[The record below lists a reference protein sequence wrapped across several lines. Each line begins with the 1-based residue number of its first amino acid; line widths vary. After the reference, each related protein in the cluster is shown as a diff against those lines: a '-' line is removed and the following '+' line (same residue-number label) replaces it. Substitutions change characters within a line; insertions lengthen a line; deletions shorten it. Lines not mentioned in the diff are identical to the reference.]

1 MKQTIKPWSDTVL
14 VSNPPEEKTE
24 QGVILNAGSDSTDPN
39 KRPDK
44 GIVVAVGK
52 PSEAKNKLPIPL
64 EAGDMIMFERYTKN
78 PITHQGKEY
87 NFVRFRTI
95 MGVVKKED
103 IK

>member
-1 MKQTIKPWSDTVL
+1 MSQIKPWSDVVL

-24 QGVILNAGSDSTDPN
+24 QGVILSAGQSDTDPN

-52 PSEAKNKLPIPL
+52 PSEPKNKLPMELIP
-64 EAGDMIMFERYTKN
+64 GDMVMFERYTKN
-78 PITHQGKEY
+78 PITHNGKEY

-95 MGVVKKED
+95 MGVVKKKD
-103 IK
+103 L